1 MKTSRTK
8 LALIIGICLCG
19 LLNAGIIFGFEPEA
33 VEIQLSP
40 NVLNIQSFGDIVTVH
55 TDLPYSIVAGASVT
69 LNGIAISWWKSD
81 DRGYFVAKFAMDVV
95 KTEAS
100 LIIGNNLV
108 VFAGETVDGV
118 SFTGEQILKV
128 VSIIPKKK

>member
-1 MKTSRTK
+1 MKPSRTK
-8 LALIIGICLCG
+8 LTLIIGVCLCC
-19 LLNAGIIFGFEPEA
+19 LLNSGILFGFDPEA

-40 NVLNIQSFGDIVTVH
+40 NVLNIQSYGDIVTVH
-55 TDLPYSIVAGASVT
+55 TDLPYSIVAGASVS
-69 LNGIAISWWKSD
+69 LNGIPISWWKSD

-100 LIIGNNLV
+100 LIVGNNFV
-108 VFAGETVDGV
+108 VFSGETTGGV
-118 SFTGEQILKV
+118 QFTGEQILKV